1 MYDHI
6 QGRKHIADVTKVY
19 LQSCFIRAPLLQ
31 CNQWIPKCTM
41 QRVTTLNQFE
51 HDTQLHRQEVTEL
64 LHGMFLV
71 AALELPDCVSKT
83 AKCIQW

>member
-1 MYDHI
+1 
-6 QGRKHIADVTKVY
+6 
-19 LQSCFIRAPLLQ
+19 
-31 CNQWIPKCTM
+31 M

-83 AKCIQW
+83 AKCIQC